1 MCHQQ
6 WYETVCLEEQFLTEK
21 NAMINAQEIIDTC
34 NAMTRHYTKDD
45 PMRMYFLV
53 GILETK
59 IRELVT
65 IVNNDARLI
74 QTLNEK
80 IDEVFQND

>member
-21 NAMINAQEIIDTC
+21 KVLNAQEIIDTC

-65 IVNNDARLI
+65 IVNNDAKLI
-74 QTLNEK
+74 QALNAK
-80 IDEVFQND
+80 IDEVFEND

>member
-1 MCHQQ
+1 
-6 WYETVCLEEQFLTEK
+6 
-21 NAMINAQEIIDTC
+21 
-34 NAMTRHYTKDD
+34 MTRHYTKDD

-74 QTLNEK
+74 QSLNEK

>member
-21 NAMINAQEIIDTC
+21 KVLNAQEIIDTC

-45 PMRMYFLV
+45 PMRMYFLQ

-65 IVNNDARLI
+65 IVNNDARMI
-74 QTLNEK
+74 QALNAK
-80 IDEVFQND
+80 IDEVFEND